1 MSTPRSWDGASA
13 APSHATPG
21 KLQDCAGAARARTHQ
36 VRRATW
42 YAVAVG
48 SAIVA
53 AAFSDVA
60 AQLPTYGVGRT
71 PTAAEIGAWDLTI
84 PFDGVGLPPGSG
96 TAALGGPIY
105 VGRCASCHGERGQ
118 NGKYDRLVGGHGT
131 LTTDRPVLTIGSFWP
146 YAPTLFSYLR
156 RAQPIDEPGSLTAD
170 QAYALTAYLLFLN
183 GIIGEHDVMD
193 ARTLPLVKMP
203 NREGFVPDP
212 RPDVRQP

>member
-1 MSTPRSWDGASA
+1 
-13 APSHATPG
+13 
-21 KLQDCAGAARARTHQ
+21 
-36 VRRATW
+36 

-71 PTAAEIGAWDLTI
+71 PTAAEIGAWALTI

-118 NGKYDRLVGGHGT
+118 NGKYDRLGG
-131 LTTDRPVLTIGSFWP
+131 RPRTPPS
-146 YAPTLFSYLR
+146 
-156 RAQPIDEPGSLTAD
+156 EP
-170 QAYALTAYLLFLN
+170 
-183 GIIGEHDVMD
+183 
-193 ARTLPLVKMP
+193 
-203 NREGFVPDP
+203 P
-212 RPDVRQP
+212 RP